1 VQRTARCSCGAVQIE
16 AQGDPG
22 SVVACHCLECQR
34 RTGSVFGVGAY
45 YAEDKVSI
53 RGATKEYSRPTD
65 SGSSFVTH
73 FCPECGSTVFWRAGK
88 NPGFVGIAVGAF
100 TDPAFPAP
108 IRSVWE
114 QSMHGWV
121 QPPPGQRHARGRGT

>member
-1 VQRTARCSCGAVQIE
+1 VQRTARCSCRAVQVE
-16 AQGDPG
+16 AEGEPG
-22 SVVACHCLECQR
+22 GVVACHCLECQR

-45 YAEDKVSI
+45 YAEAQVRI

-73 FCPECGSTVFWRAGK
+73 FCLACGSTVFWRAGK
-88 NPGFVGIAVGAF
+88 IPGTIGIAVGAF
-100 TDPAFPAP
+100 GDPTFPAP

-121 QPPPGQRHARGRGT
+121 QAAPGQHHPRGRGT